1 VTERRYFFSILLLLG
16 LGACGP
22 VTAPAP
28 RADGPA
34 KLEPLLA
41 EFVRN
46 NQVPGLAIAV
56 IREGRVVYAAGFGVT
71 RAGAGGQPV
80 TPRTLFH
87 MASVT
92 KPFVATAIMQL
103 VERGMV
109 DLDAPVTRYLPYFR
123 LADARYR
130 EITVRQLLSHTAGM
144 PDVEDYGWD
153 RPETDAGA
161 LERYVRSLG
170 GAQLVAGP
178 GTIFRYSNIGFE
190 VLGDVVAKVSGMSFE
205 DYVRSSILAPIGM
218 KDSTLL
224 LGEADRSLL
233 ASPHVADEQSAP
245 RPSPVFPYNRAHAPS
260 STLYSNVLD
269 MTRWA
274 LANLNRGELDGRR
287 ILSASLHQQMWRP
300 AGPGFT
306 TIGISWFL
314 DEHRGLEAV
323 RHGGGD
329 VGFVSHL
336 VLLPTRGIAV
346 VAMSNLN
353 LLDLGPIVRS
363 ALDLALDHEPD
374 TTWVRPSIMMVMNR
388 TLAARGVEAA
398 VEEFRTLRRTRPHH
412 YNFSAEGHLNAL
424 GYRFLGEK
432 RGADAIRIFV
442 LNAEVHPT
450 SVNVWDSLAEA
461 YVTTGD
467 TARAIETYR
476 RVLELDPKNGTAL
489 GMLEKLRAD

>member
-1 VTERRYFFSILLLLG
+1 VSTRRHVFPFLMLLG
-16 LGACGP
+16 LVAC
-22 VTAPAP
+22 APATAVRP
-28 RADGPA
+28 DVPG
-34 KLEPLLA
+34 KLEPLLTR
-41 EFVRN
+41 FVRN

-56 IREGRVVYAAGFGVT
+56 IREGRVVYSAGFGVT
-71 RAGAGGQPV
+71 RAGGGGQPV

-92 KPFVATAIMQL
+92 KPFVATAVMQL
-103 VERGMV
+103 VESGRI

-123 LADARYR
+123 LADERYQK
-130 EITVRQLLSHTAGM
+130 ITVRQLLSHTAGM
-144 PDVEDYGWD
+144 PDVQDYGWD

-170 GAQLVAGP
+170 GAQLVAEP
-178 GTIFRYSNIGFE
+178 GTIFRYSNVGFE

-205 DYVRSSILAPIGM
+205 DYVRSSILAPLGM

-224 LGEADRSLL
+224 LAEADRRLL
-233 ASPHVADEQSAP
+233 ASPHVPDELSAP
-245 RPSPVFPYNRAHAPS
+245 RLSPVFPYNRAHAPS

-269 MTRWA
+269 MSRWA
-274 LANLNRGELDGRR
+274 IANLNRGELDGRR
-287 ILSASLHQQMWRP
+287 ILTASVHQQMWLP
-300 AGPGFT
+300 AGPGFS

-329 VGFVSHL
+329 VGFVSHI
-336 VLLPTRGIAV
+336 VLLPSRRVAV

-353 LLDLGPIVRS
+353 LLDLGPIVKS
-363 ALDLALDHEPD
+363 ALDLALDQETD
-374 TTWVRPSIMMVMNR
+374 TTWVKPSIMIVMNR
-388 TLAARGVEAA
+388 TLAARGVDAA
-398 VEEFRTLRRTRPHH
+398 VEEFRTLRRTRPDD

-432 RGADAIRIFV
+432 RGTDAIRVFR

-467 TARAIETYR
+467 TALAIETYR
-476 RVLELDPKNGTAL
+476 RVLKLDPQNGTAL
-489 GMLEKLRAD
+489 GMLEKLAPD